1 MGGVRTKDGRLHEID
16 VLVLATGFNG
26 HSFMRPM
33 DIIGR
38 DGAQLKEIWAGSTR
52 AHRCISIPEFPNF
65 FMLVGPNSP
74 IGNFSL
80 IDIAEKQLDYIMQLI
95 EIWRLG
101 RVNEISPKRNAM
113 ERFNDEI
120 EAAMGNTVWVTGC
133 KSWYLDKNG
142 NPAMWPFT
150 YDRFCDD
157 MKAPILEEYD
167 LVS

>member
-1 MGGVRTKDGRLHEID
+1 MEKLI
-16 VLVLATGFNG
+16 
-26 HSFMRPM
+26 
-33 DIIGR
+33 
-38 DGAQLKEIWAGSTR
+38 KK
-52 AHRCISIPEFPNF
+52 SI
-65 FMLVGPNSP
+65 
-74 IGNFSL
+74 NFSL